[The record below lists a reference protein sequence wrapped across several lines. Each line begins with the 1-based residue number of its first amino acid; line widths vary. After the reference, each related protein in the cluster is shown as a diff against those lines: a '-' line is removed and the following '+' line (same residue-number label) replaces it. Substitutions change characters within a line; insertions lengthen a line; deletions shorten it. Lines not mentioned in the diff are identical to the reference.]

1 MAILGESFKSYVIDQ
16 INVRQ
21 EKLSTSNKDN
31 DLLKFLSS
39 KTSFIR
45 LTSGVDTTPALLSYY
60 NLPFEYGNQEN
71 LAKQFVLEAARF
83 KGKNDPINDFPYKPT
98 AGVGYSDV
106 TTSYGFSSD
115 SNYGFVPPPGIIMAS
130 VKSLNR
136 GTVREATIQIQC
148 HNVYQFN
155 IINILFLKL
164 KYSLL
169 LEWGHTTYYNNEGT
183 LLSGYDIPNLSN
195 DFLTKRYPTSAELL
209 KVIEE
214 KRQVSCGNYDAFFG
228 LVKNFEWQIEENGSY
243 TITIVA
249 LSQGDIIDSLKINTD
264 FDPTRAGSDS
274 AQFNKS
280 TLHKIIGAIRSKLRS
295 EKFINGYNTGDG
307 KFALNTENLA
317 AIIPVNSTGSKYNY
331 RDPNDNNKQ
340 ILTAAESNN
349 ILTEKEG
356 FTVIFPKLEVSQN
369 ANGQNVQTAQYY
381 IKLGT
386 FLRIIEAFTL
396 FYDTTKNITTTG
408 SNENL
413 GHPPIFYIDH
423 NFEAHDCL
431 TLPNQLSVNPLVA
444 LIPLFTSGST
454 DQSPISVTGIFEQK
468 RQNIIYGTGVPDA
481 SKTTKPGAWQETRQ
495 IVGGND
501 ELNTL
506 GVSQNTTYVNILSV
520 PSSWAGGR
528 SFDEDLTSLRSQ
540 QQTIIA
546 SSRYQDIANAKS
558 TPYDA
563 AKNVVE
569 YIQFEEIRY
578 VQTTTK
584 IEKGN
589 LGTLKGID
597 NKFRTTDKYIG
608 KTMHIYVNT
617 QHIVNVLD
625 SNIDKNGSVPL
636 QTFLTSLL
644 NDISVALG
652 SINNFGLDYNDST
665 NTFSIIDS
673 AVLPLKYPNTNQSN
687 AVFNINSL
695 NPLANKGGSFVN
707 SFSLKSEIF
716 SSIGNAIALG
726 SRGDGAT
733 TTGIGKMYEG
743 IKDRWCETLNNNL
756 ITLKLRTPSEEEAF
770 IKQQYIAYEGKLKN
784 DQKTGLGLTQEDID
798 YYTSYVVGLLQH
810 DLGVAIAQGNDPSP
824 NKPLSEEGIPG
835 TGFIPVNFQLNID
848 GLSGLLQYQ
857 TFEITP
863 NVLPPEY
870 YEKIKFITTNI
881 EHKIDTKGWETTINT
896 LGMPKKKK

>member
-1 MAILGESFKSYVIDQ
+1 MAILGESFKNYVIDQ
-16 INVRQ
+16 INTRQ
-21 EKLSTSNKDN
+21 EKLSASNKNN

-45 LTSGVDTTPALLSYY
+45 LTSGVDITPALLSYY
-60 NLPFEYGNQEN
+60 KLPFEYGNQEN

-83 KGKNDPINDFPYKPT
+83 KGKNDPINDFPYRPT

-115 SNYGFVPPPGIIMAS
+115 SNYGLVPPPGIVMAS

-148 HNVYQFN
+148 HNIYQFN

-169 LEWGHTTYYNNEGT
+169 LEWGHTVYYNNEGT
-183 LLSGYDIPNLSN
+183 LTSGYNIPNLSN
-195 DFLTKRYPTSAELL
+195 DFLTKKYNSSAELL

-228 LVKNFEWQIEENGSY
+228 LIKNFEWQIEENGSY

-280 TLHKIIGAIRSKLRS
+280 TLHKIIGTIRSKLRS

-307 KFALNTENLA
+307 KFSLNTESLS

-331 RDPNDNNKQ
+331 RDSNDNNKQ
-340 ILTAAESNN
+340 ILTATESNN

-356 FTVIFPKLEVSQN
+356 FAVVFPKLEVSQN

-386 FLRIIEAFTL
+386 FLRIIEAFCL
-396 FYDTTKNITTTG
+396 FYDTTKNITATG

-413 GHPPIFYIDH
+413 GHPPIFHIDH

-431 TLPNQLSVNPLVA
+431 TLPNQLSINPLIA

-454 DQSPISVTGIFEQK
+454 DQPPISITGIFEQK

-506 GVSQNTTYVNILSV
+506 GVSQNTAYVNISSV
-520 PSSWAGGR
+520 PSSWAGGQP
-528 SFDEDLTSLRSQ
+528 FDADLTGLRSQ
-540 QQTIIA
+540 PNTTIA
-546 SSRYQDIANAKS
+546 SSRYQGIAKAKS

-563 AKNVVE
+563 TKNIVE
-569 YIQFEEIRY
+569 YIQFEETRY
-578 VQTTTK
+578 VQTTAK

-589 LGTLKGID
+589 TGTLKGID

-652 SINNFGLDYNDST
+652 SINSFDLDYNDST
-665 NTFSIIDS
+665 NTFSIVDS
-673 AVLPLKYPNTNQSN
+673 AVIPLKYPEL
-687 AVFNINSL
+687 AKKAIFNINSL

-707 SFSLKSEIF
+707 NFSLKSEIF

-726 SRGDGAT
+726 SRGDGAAT
-733 TTGIGKMYEG
+733 SGIGKMYVG
-743 IKDRWCETLNNNL
+743 VKDRWFENPSNNL
-756 ITLKLRTPSEEEAF
+756 ITLKLQTFSEKEEF
-770 IKQQYIAYEGKLKN
+770 IRQQYSTFEGKLKN
-784 DQKTGLGLTQEDID
+784 NQKTGPSLTQEDID

-810 DLGVAIAQGNDPSP
+810 DLGVATAQGNNSDP
-824 NKPLSEEGIPG
+824 NKPLDEEGIPG
-835 TGFIPVNFQLNID
+835 TGFIPVNLQLTID

-863 NVLPPEY
+863 NILPPEY
-870 YEKIKFITTNI
+870 YEKISFITTTI